1 MKRWLMWTSLVLT
14 LGLLAGGAAYATGG
28 TAHATDTRGKRLTIR
43 FLDVAV
49 PEKSDFVDIGEAGSS
64 PGDMF
69 VFENELRNRADTKT
83 LGRFAGVCT
92 NLVSPG
98 LVSCR
103 GTLELARGTIEVAAL
118 VDFAAGGPI
127 VAAVTGGTERFKTAH
142 GQMRLSEEVASG
154 VRKGTLQL
162 RL

>member
-1 MKRWLMWTSLVLT
+1 MKRLLMGVSLVLV

-28 TAHATDTRGKRLTIR
+28 SDTLGKRLTIR

-49 PEKSDFVDIGEAGSS
+49 PEKSAFVDVGEAGSS
-64 PGDMF
+64 PGDLF
-69 VFENELRNRADTKT
+69 VFENELRNRADTRT

-103 GTLELARGTIEVAAL
+103 GTLELAEGTVEVAAL

-127 VAAVTGGTERFKTAH
+127 VAAVTGGTKRYKTAH

-154 VRKGTLQL
+154 VREGTLQL

>member
-1 MKRWLMWTSLVLT
+1 MKRWVMWVSVVLVV
-14 LGLLAGGAAYATGG
+14 GLLGGGAAYATGG
-28 TAHATDTRGKRLTIR
+28 SDTLGKRLTIR

-49 PEKSDFVDIGEAGSS
+49 PEKSAFVDVGEAGSG

-69 VFENELRNRADTKT
+69 VFENELRNRADTGT

-103 GTLELARGTIEVAAL
+103 GTLELGEGTVEVAAL

-127 VAAVTGGTERFKTAH
+127 VAAVTGGTERYKTAH
-142 GQMRLSEEVASG
+142 GQMRLSEEIAPG
-154 VRKGTLQL
+154 VRKGTLEL